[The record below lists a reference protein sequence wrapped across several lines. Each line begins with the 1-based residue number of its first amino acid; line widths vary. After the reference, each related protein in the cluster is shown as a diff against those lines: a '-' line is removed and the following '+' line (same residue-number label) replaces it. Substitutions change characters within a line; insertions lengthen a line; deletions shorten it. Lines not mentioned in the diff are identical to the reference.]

1 MFNPFSP
8 LHTEIP
14 IPVMNSTPA
23 PSSTI
28 QSFHKLQPTQRNTT
42 HLFSITPRILFC
54 RHFPR
59 VSKQSTAE
67 ELQMDGEENGALKK
81 RKNVVILSSEDES
94 DRESPMEEENT
105 AINQQT
111 EDKPSDTEK
120 EEQETRIQNRL
131 SSEQDHSPNDSTHE
145 ATENAH
151 TETSETPTYL
161 LFLLSHFLASNP
173 SVKACLSRIL
183 RQGRSH

>member
-28 QSFHKLQPTQRNTT
+28 QSFHKLQPTQRNTM
-42 HLFSITPRILFC
+42 HLLPIAPRILFC

-59 VSKQSTAE
+59 ASKQSTAE

>member
-1 MFNPFSP
+1 MFNPFTP
-8 LHTEIP
+8 LPAEIP
-14 IPVMNSTPA
+14 TQVIRSTPA

-28 QSFHKLQPTQRNTT
+28 QPSHTLHPTQRSTL
-42 HLFSITPRILFC
+42 HILPIAPRILFC

-59 VSKQSTAE
+59 VSKQSTTE
-67 ELQMDGEENGALKK
+67 ELQMDGEENGVLKK
-81 RKNVVILSSEDES
+81 RKNIVILSSEDES
-94 DRESPMEEENT
+94 DRESPIEEEST
-105 AINQQT
+105 AVNQQT

-151 TETSETPTYL
+151 KETSETPAYL
-161 LFLLSHFLASNP
+161 LFPLFHFLEGNQ
-173 SVKACLSRIL
+173 SVKACPSRIL
-183 RQGRSH
+183 RQGHSH